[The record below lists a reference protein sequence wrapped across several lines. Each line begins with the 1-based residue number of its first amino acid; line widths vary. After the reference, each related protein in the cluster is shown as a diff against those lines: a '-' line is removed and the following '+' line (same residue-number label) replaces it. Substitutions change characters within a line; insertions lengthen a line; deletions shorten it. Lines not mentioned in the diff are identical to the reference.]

1 MKENSAMRVAQIVA
15 PVSIQ
20 IIATPI
26 HLLGLDLYNRPDIQ
40 MKERVSYLK
49 SIYANTAALR
59 MLRFLPAFGIGGIVN
74 IELRK
79 FFNDLD
85 RIH

>member
-1 MKENSAMRVAQIVA
+1 
-15 PVSIQ
+15 
-20 IIATPI
+20 
-26 HLLGLDLYNRPDIQ
+26 

-49 SIYANTAALR
+49 SIYTNTAALR

-85 RIH
+85 RIHWLNKDIRWKEVDKKLFKLLLKMIKIK